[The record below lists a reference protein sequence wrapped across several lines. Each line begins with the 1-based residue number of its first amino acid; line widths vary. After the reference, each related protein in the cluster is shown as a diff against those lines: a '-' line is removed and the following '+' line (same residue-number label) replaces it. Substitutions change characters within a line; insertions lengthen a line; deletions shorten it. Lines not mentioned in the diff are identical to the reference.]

1 MSVHKHADKRKMR
14 PKMSIRSGD
23 EVVVIAGKD
32 KGKRGRVTRVLPE
45 KNRVVVEGINMVKRH
60 LRRQP
65 GSLQAGIIDM
75 PAPLSRANV
84 MLVCPNCN
92 QPSRGSRTQL
102 PDGTHARVCKKCG
115 EIVRSDNG

>member
-1 MSVHKHADKRKMR
+1 MPAHKPATKRNMR

-32 KGKRGRVTRVLPE
+32 KGKRGRVIRVVAE
-45 KNRVVVEGINMVKRH
+45 ANRVIVDGVNMVKRN
-60 LRRQP
+60 RRRVP

-92 QPSRGSRTQL
+92 EPSRGARTIM
-102 PDGTHARVCKKCG
+102 PDGSHARICKKCN
-115 EIVRSDNG
+115 EIVDKER